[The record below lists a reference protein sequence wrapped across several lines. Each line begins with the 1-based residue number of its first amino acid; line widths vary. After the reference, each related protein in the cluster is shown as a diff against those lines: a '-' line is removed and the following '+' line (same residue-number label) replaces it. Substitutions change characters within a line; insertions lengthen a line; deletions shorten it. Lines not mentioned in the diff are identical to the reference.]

1 MNEMLSPLKK
11 RKKKRPGWLVIL
23 GLQFYNGLISVFF
36 VNVNICENWNSKKP
50 RDFIV
55 TLIRG
60 NDLPFH
66 PKGYQ
71 MVKDNNMT

>member
-36 VNVNICENWNSKKP
+36 VNVNICENWNSKER
-50 RDFIV
+50 RDLIL
-55 TLIRG
+55 TLIRSIAF
-60 NDLPFH
+60 PFH
-66 PKGYQ
+66 P
-71 MVKDNNMT
+71 NNFKWSTKTT